1 MPVFL
6 LKHQKMSDANRIY
19 AGSLPAVVMGL
30 NIISRN
36 GLPKPWRYMIMFSL
50 KKNRGGSN
58 IMSETENR

>member
-6 LKHQKMSDANRIY
+6 LKHQKMSDAKKIY
-19 AGSLPAVVMGL
+19 AGSLPAVVMAL

-36 GLPKPWRYMIMFSL
+36 GLPKPWRYRIMFSL